1 MKNINLL
8 ILTLIC
14 LGAFSLSAAEKRSMP
29 KGLVAHY
36 TFDTTIAGGWT
47 PCKINTNNNAKIS
60 GTRWAQGWNKAA
72 YSLRPVSSITI
83 PDGKHFK
90 KSRFTLAMHIKTY
103 KVEDASRIIFDK
115 GRSQGYTLR
124 VLGSAYSG
132 AADKGKLCFE
142 IQGKRCFSDRPIN
155 DSAWYNVILA
165 IDDKYVR
172 MYIDG
177 VLQKKPAMLKKAFA
191 AVDADLIVGIK
202 QEQKVAQKKK
212 RGERVGF
219 EGFVD
224 ELMIFNRALSP
235 QEVADAFYC
244 SIPHYNPKQVRGRM
258 RDLDSLLERKL
269 ITKDFHTRKLKEL
282 SVEE

>member
-1 MKNINLL
+1 MKNRNLL

-14 LGAFSLSAAEKRSMP
+14 LGAVTLWAAEKRSMP

-36 TFDTTIAGGWT
+36 TFDTTIEGGWT
-47 PCKINTNNNAKIS
+47 PCAINTNNNAKIF

-72 YSLRPVSSITI
+72 YSLRPPANITI
-83 PDGKHFK
+83 PDGRHLK

-115 GRSQGYTLR
+115 GGSQGYTLR
-124 VLGSAYSG
+124 VFGSAHGG

-142 IQGKRCFSDRPIN
+142 IQGKHCFSDRPIN
-155 DSAWYNVILA
+155 DNAWYNVILA
-165 IDDKYVR
+165 VDEKYAR

-177 VLQKKPAMLKKAFA
+177 ELQKNPAMLKKAFT
-191 AVDADLIVGIK
+191 AVDADLIVGVR
-202 QEQKVAQKKK
+202 QEEQVAKKKK
-212 RGERVGF
+212 RDRVGF

-224 ELMIFNRALSP
+224 ELMIFNRMLSP

-244 SIPHYNPKQVRGRM
+244 SIPHYNPKQVRGRI
-258 RDLDSLLERKL
+258 RDLEDLLERKL
-269 ITKDFHTRKLKEL
+269 ITKDFHARKLKEL